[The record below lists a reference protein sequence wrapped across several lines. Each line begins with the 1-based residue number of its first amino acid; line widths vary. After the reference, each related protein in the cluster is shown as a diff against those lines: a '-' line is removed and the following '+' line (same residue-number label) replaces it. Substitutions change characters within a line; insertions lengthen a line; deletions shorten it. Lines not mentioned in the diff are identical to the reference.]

1 MGGPHPR
8 RPTRLN
14 PPPRGFQAPT
24 PRAAAEKHP
33 TTGTR
38 QASHSRAS
46 CSRTS
51 HSRVSHSRASPTS
64 RSLFCFAIVNVRIY
78 ESNKI
83 SYYILLSTY
92 KKNQRDSFSIERA
105 NLYSTYNFIVTLITP
120 NYMYWCSSNIY
131 INDCWNKSKL
141 IIKWELSY
149 RSLKKQET
157 INKSNWK

>member
-8 RPTRLN
+8 RPNRLN

-51 HSRVSHSRASPTS
+51 HSRVSHSRASPNS

-92 KKNQRDSFSIERA
+92 KKISETVSLLSE
-105 NLYSTYNFIVTLITP
+105 L
-120 NYMYWCSSNIY
+120 IY
-131 INDCWNKSKL
+131 IQLTISL
-141 IIKWELSY
+141 LHLSHPIICTDVHPIFTSMIVEIKV
-149 RSLKKQET
+149 
-157 INKSNWK
+157 N